1 MVKLHGHV
9 LEALD
14 HNELNQAEKSC
25 LTITNLEVKL
35 HSKIIT
41 RMFTKE
47 ESWRISKQAN
57 AR

>member
-14 HNELNQAEKSC
+14 HNELNQAEKSR

-41 RMFTKE
+41 HTFTKE
-47 ESWRISKQAN
+47 ES
-57 AR
+57 